1 MGWLV
6 TLGARY
12 STVLKGPLKRRREA
26 GREEIE
32 GLGQRGMRAR
42 RGMEGKDE

>member
-1 MGWLV
+1 MAGDVGCPLFYCV
-6 TLGARY
+6 
-12 STVLKGPLKRRREA
+12 KGTIEAKEGA